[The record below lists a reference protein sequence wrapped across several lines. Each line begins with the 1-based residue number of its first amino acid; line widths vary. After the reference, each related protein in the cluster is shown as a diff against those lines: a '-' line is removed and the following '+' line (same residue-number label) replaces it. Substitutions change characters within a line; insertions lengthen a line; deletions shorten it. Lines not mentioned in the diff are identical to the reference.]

1 MAYETKDHETHYC
14 FPAINSSCIKRK
26 RSRHESNIMY
36 MFFSLLSAWTVFLNL
51 LVIISISHF
60 KKLHTPTNLIILSL
74 AVADMLFGLVMPIE
88 ASRLIEIC
96 WYFGDTFCG
105 LSLIITGLLISVS
118 LSNLVLIAVDRYVAV
133 CHPLLYPQKIT
144 TTKTLIS
151 ICLSWVFSTTYSTAF
166 VINNGYFD
174 ISRKSDMCYGECTI
188 MNDFAWRVTDLIV
201 SFIFPCILII
211 SLYLRIFYVVHQQVK
226 VINTLM
232 KDGKCVNEGSVR
244 RKSESK
250 AALTLG
256 IIVTVYLLC
265 WIPYNISVSSTT
277 INVLTWFVFSNSGLN
292 PMVYALFYPWF
303 KKTVKLILTLKIFQA
318 ASSLVNIF
326 TEHQL

>member
-1 MAYETKDHETHYC
+1 MAYETEDHEIQYC
-14 FPAINSSCIKRK
+14 FPAMNSSC
-26 RSRHESNIMY
+26 
-36 MFFSLLSAWTVFLNL
+36 
-51 LVIISISHF
+51 F

-74 AVADMLFGLVMPIE
+74 GVADMLIGIVMPSE
-88 ASRLIEIC
+88 AIYLIETC

-105 LSLIITGLLISVS
+105 VYLIFISMLLSAS

-133 CHPLLYPQKIT
+133 CHPLQYPQKIT
-144 TTKTLIS
+144 MTKTLIS
-151 ICLSWVFSTTYSTAF
+151 ISLSWVCSSTYSTVF
-166 VINNGYFD
+166 VINN
-174 ISRKSDMCYGECTI
+174 SLHKTNMCFGKCSVMI
-188 MNDFAWRVTDLIV
+188 VFAWSVTDLILC
-201 SFIFPCILII
+201 FMFPCILII

-232 KDGKCVNEGSVR
+232 KGGKCVNEGSVR

-265 WIPYNISVSSTT
+265 WIPYYICSISAVSSTT
-277 INVLTWFVFSNSGLN
+277 INVLMWVVYINSSLN

-318 ASSLVNIF
+318 ESSLVSSYEKPMSCF
-326 TEHQL
+326 TF